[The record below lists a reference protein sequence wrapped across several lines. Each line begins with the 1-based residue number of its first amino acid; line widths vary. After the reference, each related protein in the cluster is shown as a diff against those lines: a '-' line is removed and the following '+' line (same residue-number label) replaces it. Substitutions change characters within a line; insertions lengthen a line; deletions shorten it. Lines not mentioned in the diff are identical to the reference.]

1 MISILFGN
9 LPLIR
14 FIFPLYQDYDEST
27 KTINMY
33 VFKNGYRKLISF
45 KNTYPIKLDK
55 EKNSYT
61 LPFSKPLND
70 SFALICLEKG
80 YACFKSD
87 KKTIESGF
95 KKVEGGYSFN
105 AFNDL
110 LGTNTEIIFKK
121 KENSQKKILEKKH
134 GLITFDL
141 ENKNKKEEEIKTN
154 FLKKIIKYLDYRG
167 LVTFNV
173 RFNIA
178 KGGHAFAV
186 IGYKKIFLKMNF

>member
-1 MISILFGN
+1 
-9 LPLIR
+9 
-14 FIFPLYQDYDEST
+14 
-27 KTINMY
+27 MY

-45 KNTYPIKLDK
+45 KNTYPIQVNK

-110 LGTNTEIIFKK
+110 LGTNTEIVFKK

-134 GLITFDL
+134 VLITSDL
-141 ENKNKKEEEIKTN
+141 EDKNKTTEEIKNN
-154 FLKKIIKYLDYRG
+154 F
-167 LVTFNV
+167 
-173 RFNIA
+173 
-178 KGGHAFAV
+178 
-186 IGYKKIFLKMNF
+186 